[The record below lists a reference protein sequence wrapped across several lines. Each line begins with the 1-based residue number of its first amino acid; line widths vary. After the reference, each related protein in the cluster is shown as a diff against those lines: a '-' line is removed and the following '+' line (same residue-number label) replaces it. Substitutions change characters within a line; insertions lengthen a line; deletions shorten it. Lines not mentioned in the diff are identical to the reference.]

1 MGIGESDYA
10 FSKKQEKKL
19 VSANCSVNED
29 RWPRSEY
36 QPWTLC

>member
-1 MGIGESDYA
+1 MMDIGESDYA

-29 RWPRSEY
+29 R
-36 QPWTLC
+36 